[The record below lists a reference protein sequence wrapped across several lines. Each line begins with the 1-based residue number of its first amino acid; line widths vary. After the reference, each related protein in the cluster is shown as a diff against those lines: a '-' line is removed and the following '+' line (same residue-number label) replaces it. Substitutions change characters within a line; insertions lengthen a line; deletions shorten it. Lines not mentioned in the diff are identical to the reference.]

1 MVCKQDMMQNLSN
14 ATDSLDQSLWQRMSS
29 IVRSYIQL
37 TKPRIIVLLLISTA
51 AAMFMAGRGDVD
63 PLLFL
68 ATLAGGALSAASA
81 NAINCFYDRDIDAIM
96 VRTQKRPIPSGQI
109 RPRDALIFAIALG
122 VAAFALLATVANLLA
137 AWLAMAGIGCYVVVY
152 THWLKRHSP
161 HNIVIGGA
169 AGAIPPLVGWAAVT
183 GTLDWPAWALF
194 WIVFLWTP
202 PHFWALALMIR
213 DDYASVGVPML
224 PVVSGDEPTARQIL
238 GYSIALVPLT
248 LVLAW
253 PLGETGWIYGA
264 IALFLGSILIQKSWQ
279 LMAAPSDRAVAK
291 DLFKYSIGYL
301 MLLCGA
307 TVLAGLP
314 WTHALQVALIDQM
327 QQFWLAMT

>member
-1 MVCKQDMMQNLSN
+1 MQEIVQNLSN
-14 ATDSLDQSLWQRMSS
+14 MTEEAAASPWQRAGS
-29 IVRSYIQL
+29 IIRSYIQL

-51 AAMFMAGRGDVD
+51 AAMALAGGGDVD
-63 PLLFL
+63 PVLFL
-68 ATLAGGALSAASA
+68 ATLAGGALAAGSA
-81 NAINCFYDRDIDAIM
+81 NAINCFYDRDIDSIM

-109 RPRDALIFAIALG
+109 RPRDALLFAIVLG
-122 VAAFALLATVANLLA
+122 VASFGLLTWMANLLA
-137 AWLAMAGIGCYVVVY
+137 ALLAMAGIGCYVVVY

-194 WIVFLWTP
+194 WIIFLWTP

-224 PVVSGDEPTARQIL
+224 PVVSGDEATAKQIL

-248 LVLAW
+248 LALAW
-253 PLGETGWIYGA
+253 PLGETGWLYGA
-264 IALFLGSILIQKSWQ
+264 IALILGGILVQKSWQ
-279 LMAAPSDRAVAK
+279 LLALPSDRAVAR

-301 MLLCGA
+301 MLLCAGA
-307 TVLAGLP
+307 VLAGLP
-314 WTHALQVALIDQM
+314 VTHSLQLALFDQVQSL
-327 QQFWLAMT
+327 WLAIAA

>member
-1 MVCKQDMMQNLSN
+1 MQEMLNMTEGSG
-14 ATDSLDQSLWQRMSS
+14 QSPWQRAGS

-51 AAMFMAGRGDVD
+51 AAMALAGGGNVD
-63 PLLFL
+63 PVLFL
-68 ATLAGGALSAASA
+68 ATLVGGALAAGSA
-81 NAINCFYDRDIDAIM
+81 NAINCFYDRDIDSIM

-109 RPRDALIFAIALG
+109 RPRDALIFAIVLG
-122 VAAFALLATVANLLA
+122 VASFVLLTLVANLLA
-137 AWLAMAGIGCYVVVY
+137 ALLAMAGIGCYVVVY

-183 GTLDWPAWALF
+183 GTLDWPAWAMF
-194 WIVFLWTP
+194 WIIFLWTP

-224 PVVSGDEPTARQIL
+224 PVVSGDAATARQIL
-238 GYSIALVPLT
+238 AYSIALVPLT

-253 PLGETGWIYGA
+253 PLGETGWIYGV
-264 IALFLGSILIQKSWQ
+264 IALLLGGILVQKSWQ
-279 LMAAPSDRAVAK
+279 LLAAPSDRAMAR

-301 MLLCGA
+301 MLLYVGA
-307 TVLAGLP
+307 VLAGLP
-314 WTHALQVALIDQM
+314 VTQNAQLVLFS
-327 QQFWLAMT
+327 QFQTAWLAISA